1 MKTTNN
7 TILLIGGS
15 AGIGLEIAKRLAD
28 GTNRLIITGR
38 NKDRLQRVADALPNT
53 TAIVSDISNAG
64 ETDVLVARV
73 RNDIPQLNVVINN
86 AATASITPLLNLDDT
101 SYEQVAEELH
111 TNYLAVIRLNT
122 KLLPLLKQQQEA
134 AIVNVSSIVAYVPG
148 SLATYSATKAA
159 LHSYTQSLRFEL
171 EQKHPYIKVYEL
183 LPPLVNT
190 DFSKPIGGERGISP
204 ALVAEELIKGLENDT
219 YEIRVA
225 GTEDLYRL
233 SLADPAKAFATMH
246 SLSKQEEYA

>member
-38 NKDRLQRVADALPNT
+38 NKERLQRVADYLPNT
-53 TAIVSDISNAG
+53 TAIVSDISNPDD
-64 ETDVLVARV
+64 TDDLVARV
-73 RNDIPQLNVVINN
+73 TKEFPQLNVVINN
-86 AATASITPLLNLDDT
+86 AATATITPLLNLDDT
-101 SYEQVAEELH
+101 SYEQVAEELN
-111 TNYLAVIRLNT
+111 TNYLSIIRLNT

-159 LHSYTQSLRFEL
+159 LHSYTQ
-171 EQKHPYIKVYEL
+171 
-183 LPPLVNT
+183 
-190 DFSKPIGGERGISP
+190 
-204 ALVAEELIKGLENDT
+204 
-219 YEIRVA
+219 
-225 GTEDLYRL
+225 
-233 SLADPAKAFATMH
+233 
-246 SLSKQEEYA
+246 